1 MKKVMIVIFCSY
13 INSFSQ
19 IINYNNFDNDLIDSL
34 VFLEI
39 NSYRS
44 QSGNPK
50 LVYSQNLHNGI
61 SKYIT
66 SILVRQQSAGHP
78 DGKEAL
84 SAISKKV
91 FSEVQSRFSNK
102 VLAYEVDSYAEV
114 SLKISKQPDKF
125 ITYQELAK
133 YLVDLWKNSLGHNLI
148 IQSWGSSGEDVVGI
162 ASGSVQIGNYDWRG
176 VRYIGIYASF
186 QISVNYFN
194 RY

>member
-1 MKKVMIVIFCSY
+1 MKKVIVVIFCSY

-39 NSYRS
+39 NSYRTEA
-44 QSGNPK
+44 GNPK
-50 LVYSQNLHNGI
+50 LVYSESLHNGL

-84 SAISKKV
+84 AAISKKV

-114 SLKISKQPDKF
+114 SLKTSKQPDKF
-125 ITYQELAK
+125 NTYQELAK
-133 YLVDLWKNSLGHNLI
+133 YLVVLWKNSVGHNFI
-148 IQSWGSSGEDVVGI
+148 IRSWGSSGEDVVGI
-162 ASGSVQIGNYDWRG
+162 ASGSVQIGDYDWKG
-176 VRYIGIYASF
+176 VRYIGVYASF
-186 QISVNYFN
+186 QISVNYID